1 MTPILEPKPNVRLHR
16 GSPDKLLDKVCQM
29 IADSQ
34 GAPFLLNFDERSI
47 AGLLHEAKFARLEH
61 LINADNVYDYGA
73 VGCLENTMVG
83 NDRSATVDL
92 NLNFLKAV
100 ELTLG
105 NGKNLVDYTDQLW
118 GKAYKNVQKGPKTG
132 DPRTFKTF
140 DAFYAAFL
148 EQVKFVIKEII
159 SLYNEGVELRARYLP
174 TPYLSTLVKGCA
186 ESGKDVTQGG
196 AEIKFATIEGVTFA
210 TTVDSLLALKYL
222 VYDTKKY
229 TMTEVIEALR
239 ANWEGFEVMQAMAK
253 NKAPKYGRDDAEA
266 DALAQKFMQ
275 FWANEVPKYTTP
287 IGQVYRGGMLS
298 WNYWVADGYIL
309 AASPDGRKRGQF
321 LSNAICPSNG
331 SDINGPTANSN
342 SVGVALGGKTES
354 GEYVNW
360 LPNGASHTIT
370 MSPSLVRDE
379 AHKGKLKSFLRGY
392 VENGGTALQINVLDA
407 ETLRDAQ
414 KNPDEYRHLLVRVT
428 GYNAYFTTIGRE
440 LQDEIINR
448 EQHGRF

>member
-1 MTPILEPKPNVRLHR
+1 
-16 GSPDKLLDKVCQM
+16 
-29 IADSQ
+29 
-34 GAPFLLNFDERSI
+34 
-47 AGLLHEAKFARLEH
+47 
-61 LINADNVYDYGA
+61 
-73 VGCLENTMVG
+73 
-83 NDRSATVDL
+83 
-92 NLNFLKAV
+92 
-100 ELTLG
+100 
-105 NGKNLVDYTDQLW
+105 
-118 GKAYKNVQKGPKTG
+118 
-132 DPRTFKTF
+132 
-140 DAFYAAFL
+140 L

-159 SLYNEGVELRARYLP
+159 ALYNEGVSLRAKYLP
-174 TPYLSTLVKGCA
+174 TPYLSCLVKGCA

-210 TTVDSLLALKYL
+210 TTVDSLLAIKYL
-222 VYDTKKY
+222 VYDSKKY
-229 TMTEVIEALR
+229 TMAELIEALK
-239 ANWEGFEVMQAMAK
+239 ANWEVPKFAVMQAMAK
-253 NKAPKYGRDDAEA
+253 NKAPKYGRDDTEA
-266 DALAQKFMQ
+266 DALAQRFMQ

-331 SDINGPTANSN
+331 TDINGPTANSN
-342 SVGVALGGKTES
+342 TVGIALGGKTES
-354 GEYVNW
+354 GESVNW
-360 LPNGASHTIT
+360 LPNGSSHTIT

-448 EQHGRF
+448 ESHGRF